1 MNNFDYQMFLNGTND
16 GFSELFLQ
24 SNPNSNNMSLYN
36 NGMNNN
42 MPNNNGMMNNTN
54 LFQPQEGY
62 MKGNMF
68 KNLYDPFKNYKP
80 AMLNPRSEQ
89 EEALINLGQMHFA
102 MHEAN
107 LYLDNF
113 PNDMDM
119 INKFNDFRKSYEQL
133 LNDYQSKYGPLEIN
147 NPYMTTNPFAWSS
160 KSWPWDRGN

>member
-16 GFSELFLQ
+16 GFSEFFLQ
-24 SNPNSNNMSLYN
+24 GNSNSNNIPLYN

-62 MKGNMF
+62 MKGNLF

-80 AMLNPRSEQ
+80 ATLNPRGAQ

-147 NPYMTTNPFAWSS
+147 NPYMTTNPFAWSG